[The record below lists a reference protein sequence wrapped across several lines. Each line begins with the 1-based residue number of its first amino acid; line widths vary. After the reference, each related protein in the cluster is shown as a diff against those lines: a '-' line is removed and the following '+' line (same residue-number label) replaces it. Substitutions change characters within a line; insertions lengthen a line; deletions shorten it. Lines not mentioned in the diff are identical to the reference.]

1 MRKYVDLLQLI
12 HEIEK
17 RGADNGLVV
26 ALKYP
31 IKFQTVEETEKDSG
45 WYISCLIIFQMTSK

>member
-45 WYISCLIIFQMTSK
+45 WYISCLIISR